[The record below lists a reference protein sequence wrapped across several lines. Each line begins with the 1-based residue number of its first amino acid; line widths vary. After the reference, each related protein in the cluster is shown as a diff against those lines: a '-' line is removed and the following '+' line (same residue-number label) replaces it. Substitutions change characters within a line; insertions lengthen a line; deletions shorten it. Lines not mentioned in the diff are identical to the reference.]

1 MIDIKKINVALTYQS
16 RRVALVASSVF
27 LRRTFPPS
35 GLALY
40 SLDQWRFCRKL
51 RYGTLFAAAKSY
63 FEEIE
68 AKMLR
73 FLRIVRSLACWASG
87 SGDDNVVTRDF

>member
-35 GLALY
+35 GLAL
-40 SLDQWRFCRKL
+40 DHWRFCRKL

-87 SGDDNVVTRDF
+87 SGDDNVVTSDF